1 MGVLLM
7 PLTTQAQALSQYTAI
22 RVQKA
27 YQLAQDEQVKQA
39 IDVLADLD
47 LSKGYDKA
55 YVARMLGVFYWQ
67 DGKTDAAIKQLTYA
81 VDTHLL

>member
-1 MGVLLM
+1 MMKQIWILVGLLLM
-7 PLTTQAQALSQYTAI
+7 PLTTQAQELTQYTAI

-27 YQLAQDEQVKQA
+27 HKLAQDEQVKQA
-39 IDVLADLD
+39 IDVLAGLE

-67 DGKTDAAIKQLTYA
+67 DGKTDKG
-81 VDTHLL
+81 D